1 MKFETSY
8 QPDFSQ
14 RDPAEGVAESIFRR
28 WSPRSLK
35 KIEIPEEILTAIID
49 AARWSPSCFNE
60 QPWLFL
66 TSSSREDFDLFLR
79 LLVER
84 NQQWA
89 KNASVLGFFIT
100 RRNFADRDK
109 ENRWGKFDTGAAWM
123 AMTVQANKFGLYTHG
138 MAGVNFPEVYKQ
150 LEIPED
156 EFDVIC
162 AFAIGAI
169 DTPDQ
174 LPSDDFIDKEVPS
187 GRKPLSEVWLKGKF
201 KR

>member
-1 MKFETSY
+1 MKFKANYE
-8 QPDFSQ
+8 PDFSH
-14 RDPAEGVAESIFRR
+14 RDPVNGVDESISQR

-35 KIEIPEEILTAIID
+35 KVEIEKEVLTAIID

-66 TSSSREDFDLFLR
+66 TSDSQESFDLFLS

-100 RRNFADRDK
+100 RRNFAGRDK

-123 AMTVQANKFGLYTHG
+123 AMTMQANKFGLYTHA
-138 MAGVNFPEVYKQ
+138 MAGVNFPEVYKK
-150 LEIPED
+150 LEIPEED
-156 EFDVIC
+156 YEVIC

-174 LPSDDFIDKEVPS
+174 LPSEDFIEGEVPS
-187 GRKPLSEVWLKGKF
+187 DRKPLAEVWLQGKF
-201 KR
+201 KI

>member
-1 MKFETSY
+1 MKFTASY
-8 QPDFSQ
+8 EPEFSQ
-14 RDPAEGVAESIFRR
+14 RDPADGVDSSIYKR

-35 KIEIPEEILTAIID
+35 KVAIPDNILTAIMD

-66 TSSSREDFDLFLR
+66 TSASREDFDLYLS

-100 RRNFADRDK
+100 RRKFAGRAR

-123 AMTVQANKFGLYTHG
+123 GMTMQANNFGLYTHA

-150 LEIPED
+150 LEIPEE
-156 EFDVIC
+156 EFEVIC
-162 AFAIGAI
+162 GFAIGAL

-174 LPSDDFIDKEVPS
+174 LPSEDFIAGEIPS
-187 GRKPLSEVWLKGKF
+187 GRKPLAEIWLQGKF
-201 KR
+201 KK

>member
-1 MKFETSY
+1 MKFDKPYE
-8 QPDFSQ
+8 PDFSQ
-14 RDPAEGVAESIFRR
+14 RDPAEGVDSTIYKR

-35 KIEIPEEILTAIID
+35 KVEINDEMLTAVID
-49 AARWSPSCFNE
+49 AGRWSPSCFNE

-66 TSSSREDFDLFLR
+66 TSSNREEFELYLG

-100 RRNFADRDK
+100 RRKFAGRDN

-123 AMTVQANKFGLYTHG
+123 AMTMQANRFGLYTHA

-150 LEIPED
+150 LEVPEE
-156 EFDVIC
+156 EFEVVC

-169 DTPDQ
+169 DTPDK
-174 LPSDDFIDKEVPS
+174 LPLEDFIEGEVPS
-187 GRKPLSEVWLKGKF
+187 GRKPLAEVWLQGKF
-201 KR
+201 TR